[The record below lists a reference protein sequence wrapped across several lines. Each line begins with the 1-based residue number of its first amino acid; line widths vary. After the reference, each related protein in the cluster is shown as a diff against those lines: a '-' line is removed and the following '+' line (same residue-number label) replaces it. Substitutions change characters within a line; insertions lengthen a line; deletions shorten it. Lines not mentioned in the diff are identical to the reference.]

1 MTFGTMVRSSKHVRL
16 LLSVVV
22 SLPCAAVLVAGLAGA
37 TMMPGKAWSA
47 DLRIPAKPAV
57 PQETPSDR
65 RKRLF
70 EEFLRLRQ
78 KQNQ

>member
-1 MTFGTMVRSSKHVRL
+1 MARRFKHIPTL
-16 LLSVVV
+16 FKIALS
-22 SLPCAAVLVAGLAGA
+22 LACAAVLFAVLTGA
-37 TMMPGKAWSA
+37 TLIPETAWAA
-47 DLRIPAKPAV
+47 DLRLQTKPAAQ
-57 PQETPSDR
+57 QETPSDR

>member
-1 MTFGTMVRSSKHVRL
+1 MVRRFKHTPTPFKIVL
-16 LLSVVV
+16 
-22 SLPCAAVLVAGLAGA
+22 SLPCAAVLFMAVTGA
-37 TMMPGKAWSA
+37 TLIPENAWAA
-47 DLRIPAKPAV
+47 DLRLQAKPAAQ
-57 PQETPSDR
+57 QETPSDR

>member
-1 MTFGTMVRSSKHVRL
+1 MVRRFKHTPTPFKIVL
-16 LLSVVV
+16 
-22 SLPCAAVLVAGLAGA
+22 SLPCAAVLFMAVTGA
-37 TMMPGKAWSA
+37 TLIPENAWAA
-47 DLRIPAKPAV
+47 DLRLQAKPA
-57 PQETPSDR
+57 PQQETPSDR